1 MTPLPLKP
9 AALLEETVST
19 ASLLELAMSPLA
31 EDVTSPVVAEDVMS
45 PVAAEDVG
53 PEITVPF
60 VSTTLQS
67 IKVIVPVAESNV
79 PMTLPLASRTVISE

>member
-9 AALLEETVST
+9 AALLEETVPT
-19 ASLLELAMSPLA
+19 APLLEIAMSPLA

-53 PEITVPF
+53 PEIRLPF
-60 VSTTLQS
+60 VSTTEPS
-67 IKVIVPVAESNV
+67 FRVMFPDTVSNV
-79 PMTLPLASRTVISE
+79 PMTFPLESRTVISE